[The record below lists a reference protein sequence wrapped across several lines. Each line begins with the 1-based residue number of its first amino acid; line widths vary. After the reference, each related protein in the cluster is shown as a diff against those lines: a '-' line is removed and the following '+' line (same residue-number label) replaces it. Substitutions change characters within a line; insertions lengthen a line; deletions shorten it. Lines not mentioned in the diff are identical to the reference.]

1 MSVKIP
7 LRGDNGGNPM
17 NKDQQQTPTPPPG
30 IPIDNLWA
38 IILKWAGWIRTFEDG
53 LQVVQVILRKAELDR
68 VVRACYGIKVIQ
80 SGTIPIDNLW
90 AIILKWSGWIRTFE
104 DGSQVVQVILRKAE
118 LDRVV
123 KPCYGLE
130 AKKP

>member
-7 LRGDNGGNPM
+7 LRGNNGGNPM
-17 NKDQQQTPTPPPG
+17 NNKQQQAPTPPG

-38 IILKWAGWIRTFEDG
+38 IILKWAGWLRTFEDG
-53 LQVVQVILRKAELDR
+53 SQVVQVLLRKAELDR
-68 VVRACYGIKVIQ
+68 VARICYSIKVTP
-80 SGTIPIDNLW
+80 SGSIPIDNLW

-104 DGSQVVQVILRKAE
+104 DGLQVVQVILRKSE

-123 KPCYGLE
+123 KACYGLE

>member
-17 NKDQQQTPTPPPG
+17 KKDQQQSPPPG
-30 IPIDNLWA
+30 SIPIDILWG
-38 IILKWAGWIRTFEDG
+38 IILKWAGWLRTFEDG
-53 LQVVQVILRKAELDR
+53 SHVVQVILRKAELDR
-68 VVRACYGIKVIQ
+68 VVRSCYAIKVIQ
-80 SGTIPIDNLW
+80 SGSIPIDNLW

-123 KPCYGLE
+123 KACYGLE
-130 AKKP
+130 AIKP